1 MDTWDLSIE
10 KHLNE
15 MDGIIMRKRK
25 VDYIHVGDSPSH
37 TNATEE
43 EIDVI
48 DALVVRLDFDDL

>member
-25 VDYIHVGDSPSH
+25 VDYIHVGDRPSH